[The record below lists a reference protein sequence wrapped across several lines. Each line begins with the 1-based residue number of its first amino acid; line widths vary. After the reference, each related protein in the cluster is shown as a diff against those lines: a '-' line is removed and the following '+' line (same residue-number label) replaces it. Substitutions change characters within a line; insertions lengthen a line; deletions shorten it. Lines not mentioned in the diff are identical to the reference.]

1 MTIPPVLVKDDSMIV
16 RELFGCQARE
26 RKTSKR
32 LWLYAAGLLIR
43 RVIVGACPLRFSN
56 PERAPN
62 AEHVPQWTFIIPQGM
77 AKSSCHFLMPEQSSQ
92 KSSVLKRYGL
102 VALAFFHIAVGRG
115 LHGTFGVFFV
125 AMLDTFGWSRA
136 ATAGAISLAIVFE
149 GACLPWAGALI
160 DRIGGRKTLM
170 LGGLVLATGLAFSS
184 TISSIWQFY
193 FWVGMVCAVGIALIG
208 MVPHV
213 AILSR
218 EFPQRR
224 GTALGIAWA
233 GGGVGIVL
241 LVPLTQL
248 MIDNW
253 SWPVAYIGLAAITA
267 LLVIPPVQL
276 FMPSTKGS
284 ARAGTGSNRTRVQG
298 DQSSD
303 WTVKRA
309 LTNSAFWLL
318 FIARTLASLGN
329 QIIVTHQIAH
339 TVDVGYAKVFA
350 ASIFGLM
357 GVISIGGRIMFGYLA
372 DVMRRELVFTLVQV
386 ISAVGTLA
394 LLALDDNRTGWL
406 LYIYAVCYG
415 LGQGSRA
422 LVLSA
427 ISADIF
433 QGKHFG
439 QIFGFFT
446 FSIGLGGAIGAWLG
460 GFLFDVT
467 GSYAIPFWA
476 SLACLLVSVLIVLA
490 SKRVVMAQ
498 KQ

>member
-1 MTIPPVLVKDDSMIV
+1 M
-16 RELFGCQARE
+16 
-26 RKTSKR
+26 
-32 LWLYAAGLLIR
+32 
-43 RVIVGACPLRFSN
+43 
-56 PERAPN
+56 
-62 AEHVPQWTFIIPQGM
+62 PQESTD
-77 AKSSCHFLMPEQSSQ
+77 KSSM
-92 KSSVLKRYGL
+92 LKRYGL
-102 VALAFFHIAVGRG
+102 VALAFCHIAVGRG

-136 ATAGAISLAIVFE
+136 ATAGAISLAIIFE
-149 GACLPWAGALI
+149 GACLPWAGGLI

-170 LGGLVLATGLAFSS
+170 IGGLVLAIGLAFSS
-184 TISSIWQFY
+184 TISSIWEFY
-193 FWVGMVCAVGIALIG
+193 FWIGMVCAVGIALIG

-241 LVPLTQL
+241 LVPVTQL

-253 SWPVAYIGLAAITA
+253 SWPMAYVGLAAIT
-267 LLVIPPVQL
+267 LILVVPPVQF
-276 FMPSTKGS
+276 FMPGPRSVAPAQAGPNKRSGGATQS
-284 ARAGTGSNRTRVQG
+284 A
-298 DQSSD
+298 D
-303 WTVKRA
+303 WTVRRA

-329 QIIVTHQIAH
+329 QIVVTHQIAH
-339 TVDVGYAKVFA
+339 AVDVGYAKVFA

-357 GVISIGGRIMFGYLA
+357 GVISIGGRVMFGYLA
-372 DVMRRELVFTLVQV
+372 DVMRRELVFTWVQLV
-386 ISAVGTLA
+386 SAVGTLA
-394 LLALDDNRTGWL
+394 LLAMRDDSTPWL

-433 QGKHFG
+433 HGKHFG
-439 QIFGFFT
+439 AIFGFFT

-460 GFLFDVT
+460 GFLFDLT
-467 GSYAIPFWA
+467 GSYAVPFWG
-476 SLACLLVSVLIVLA
+476 SLACLLGSMLIVLA
-490 SKRVVMAQ
+490 SRRVIMAQ
-498 KQ
+498 NA

>member
-1 MTIPPVLVKDDSMIV
+1 MSQENTATPS
-16 RELFGCQARE
+16 
-26 RKTSKR
+26 S
-32 LWLYAAGLLIR
+32 
-43 RVIVGACPLRFSN
+43 LR
-56 PERAPN
+56 
-62 AEHVPQWTFIIPQGM
+62 
-77 AKSSCHFLMPEQSSQ
+77 
-92 KSSVLKRYGL
+92 RYGL
-102 VALAFFHIAVGRG
+102 VVLAFFHIAVGRG

-136 ATAGAISLAIVFE
+136 ATAGAISLAIIFE
-149 GACLPWAGALI
+149 GACLPWAGGLI

-170 LGGLVLATGLAFSS
+170 LGGLVLAIGLGFSS
-184 TISSIWQFY
+184 TISSLWQFY
-193 FWVGMVCAVGIALIG
+193 FWVGIVSAVGIALIG

-241 LVPLTQL
+241 LVPVTQL
-248 MIDNW
+248 MINQW
-253 SWPVAYIGLAAITA
+253 GWPMAYVGLAAITGA
-267 LLVIPPVQL
+267 LVIPPVL
-276 FMPSTKGS
+276 VFLPKAKGFAAGDSSAKKALTKDFQD
-284 ARAGTGSNRTRVQG
+284 N
-298 DQSSD
+298 D

-339 TVDVGYAKVFA
+339 AVDVGYAKVFA

-372 DVMRRELVFTLVQV
+372 DVMRREMVFTLVQV

-394 LLALDDNRTGWL
+394 LIAIDDSSTPWL

-439 QIFGFFT
+439 AIFGFFT

-467 GSYAIPFWA
+467 GSYAVPFWA
-476 SLACLLVSVLIVLA
+476 SLACLVISVFIVLA
-490 SKRVVMAQ
+490 SSRVIMAQ

>member
-1 MTIPPVLVKDDSMIV
+1 MPKEEIPKAS
-16 RELFGCQARE
+16 
-26 RKTSKR
+26 T
-32 LWLYAAGLLIR
+32 
-43 RVIVGACPLRFSN
+43 LR
-56 PERAPN
+56 
-62 AEHVPQWTFIIPQGM
+62 
-77 AKSSCHFLMPEQSSQ
+77 
-92 KSSVLKRYGL
+92 RYGL

-136 ATAGAISLAIVFE
+136 ATAGAISLAIIFE
-149 GACLPWAGALI
+149 GACLPWAGGLI
-160 DRIGGRKTLM
+160 DRIGGRKTLTI
-170 LGGLVLATGLAFSS
+170 GGLILAAGLAFSS
-184 TISSIWQFY
+184 TISSLWQFY
-193 FWVGMVCAVGIALIG
+193 FWVGMVCALGIALIG

-218 EFPQRR
+218 EFPARR

-248 MIDNW
+248 MIDHW
-253 SWPVAYIGLAAITA
+253 QWPAAYVGLALLTL
-267 LLVIPPVQL
+267 LLVIPPVFF
-276 FMPSTKGS
+276 FMPASQS
-284 ARAGTGSNRTRVQG
+284 AATGAGHAPQARREQQG
-298 DQSSD
+298 AAAD

-339 TVDVGYAKVFA
+339 AVDVGYAKVFA

-357 GVISIGGRIMFGYLA
+357 GVISIFGRILFGYLA
-372 DVMRRELVFTLVQV
+372 DVMRREMVFTWVQA

-394 LLALDDNRTGWL
+394 LLAMQDDSTPWL
-406 LYIYAVCYG
+406 LYLYAVCYG

-439 QIFGFFT
+439 AIFGFFT
-446 FSIGLGGAIGAWLG
+446 FSIGIGGAIGAWLG

-467 GSYAIPFWA
+467 GSYLVPFWF
-476 SLACLLVSVLIVLA
+476 SLACLIVSVFIVIA
-490 SKRVVMAQ
+490 SRRVVMAQ
-498 KQ
+498 NQ